1 MAAGD
6 ALLRALYGQGRPRGV
21 ERGIGGKELRFQR
34 NRQFGPGAFPPY
46 GPAAGEPRRYSRP
59 AGGGF
64 RPTGRFG
71 QKYNV
76 V

>member
-21 ERGIGGKELRFQR
+21 ERGIGGKELRWQR

-46 GPAAGEPRRYSRP
+46 GAGQLRPPPRPRFMGPTTSSSRLD
-59 AGGGF
+59 
-64 RPTGRFG
+64 RRW
-71 QKYNV
+71 V
-76 V
+76 

>member
-21 ERGIGGKELRFQR
+21 ERGIGGKELRWQR

-46 GPAAGEPRRYSRP
+46 GPAEAPRYRRP
-59 AGGGF
+59 AF
-64 RPTGRFG
+64 LSPTTSSQRLDRRWA
-71 QKYNV
+71 
-76 V
+76 